1 MRHFLNSVKA
11 TAQMANQGLNTRQGT
26 ISGYDPST
34 YSVKVMIQPD
44 GVLTGWIPLKS
55 LWIGNGW
62 GLFSPPS
69 IGDAVE
75 INYQEADGFGGSVG
89 LRFFNDQDRPL
100 PCPSGEF
107 WLVHKSGSLLKFHN
121 DGTVEAVT
129 SSDLNATVG
138 GNLTASVKGDASIT
152 AAGNMLL
159 KAINLTVNAITTFT
173 KAVTVQGLLTY
184 QSGMSGSNSGGGK
197 GASISGGVT
206 NTGGGISSNGID
218 LEAHHHTAQ
227 GQSAATTKA
236 QA

>member
-107 WLVHKSGSLLKFHN
+107 WLVHKSGASFKSTN
-121 DGTVEAVT
+121 DGRLTLTDPSGTV
-129 SSDLNATVG
+129 LNLTNDGNVNIT
-138 GNLTASVKGDASIT
+138 GNLIVSGNTEIDGNTTIKGNTEIDGST
-152 AAGNMLL
+152 LS
-159 KAINLTVNAITTFT
+159 K
-173 KAVTVQGLLTY
+173 GLLTY
-184 QSGMSGSNSGGGK
+184 QAGMSGSNSGGGK